1 MRKWDTSISPDFKFP
16 LMFIFPLLNIGT
28 SLVTIFGNVLVIV
41 VLLYSSKL
49 KTRSNYLLSLL
60 AGTDLAVGLIAQ
72 PLACLLIIDVLDM
85 SQMCFASNLEAYI
98 CAISCG
104 ASTGLLALLGYDRYL
119 HLSKLKNYNKY
130 MTNKKLKAL
139 ISIMFA
145 YQTLVGCLIVHEDTV
160 DIFFLCYMS
169 CRHL

>member
-1 MRKWDTSISPDFKFP
+1 
-16 LMFIFPLLNIGT
+16 
-28 SLVTIFGNVLVIV
+28 
-41 VLLYSSKL
+41 
-49 KTRSNYLLSLL
+49 
-60 AGTDLAVGLIAQ
+60 
-72 PLACLLIIDVLDM
+72 
-85 SQMCFASNLEAYI
+85 MCFASNLEAYI

-145 YQTLVGCLIVHEDTV
+145 YQTLVGCLIVHEDTA
-160 DIFFLCYMS
+160 DIFFSLLYVM
-169 CRHL
+169 

>member
-1 MRKWDTSISPDFKFP
+1 
-16 LMFIFPLLNIGT
+16 MFIFPLLNIGT

-85 SQMCFASNLEAYI
+85 SQMCFASNLEVYI

-160 DIFFLCYMS
+160 DIFFSLLYVM
-169 CRHL
+169 